1 MRGLDTR
8 VAFEIAQ
15 FKDHYHPDPECSE
28 VACVCLQAEMDGAND
43 YASGDHEPP
52 ILFQSRPMLLSAWQA
67 GQRLA
72 REMQEIN
79 SCFHCLNGSSLCPHH
94 DY

>member
-15 FKDHYHPDPECSE
+15 FKDHYHHDPECSE
-28 VACVCLQAEMDGAND
+28 VAWVCAQAEIEGIYD
-43 YASGDHEPP
+43 YANGEYEPP
-52 ILFQSRPMLLSAWQA
+52 ILFQSRPMLLNAWRS
-67 GQRLA
+67 GQRFA
-72 REMQEIN
+72 CEMHEIN
-79 SCFHCLNGSSLCPHH
+79 SCPHCVNETDLCPHH